1 MQSLTYSSS
10 NLSPGH
16 RYVPGLSAT
25 GAATRSSAG
34 AAPGASAGIS
44 AGFIAGSLAGAAL
57 WLALGALCAA
67 ALGACA
73 SSGDG
78 SFEVDSAGQ
87 ASGSF
92 PSVSS
97 FTDRGPFAT
106 TQQALA
112 DCTVFRPNTLGEN
125 GLTHPVIL
133 WGNGTFSW
141 PAIYSGILTH
151 LASHGFIVAAA
162 NTSNAGDGSQIIACL
177 DAVLAE
183 NGRPGS
189 PFYQRVDTAQIGAAG
204 HSQGGA
210 GTIMAGRDARVRVTA
225 PIQPFITWIPGGG
238 TFEHEA
244 IWEQQGPMLL
254 LSGSLDAV
262 AIPLFHQRPVY
273 DDVNQPV
280 FWASRSGATHFEPV
294 GSAGEFRGP
303 LTAWFRAWLQGD
315 AAAAKQFGNPCTLCG
330 KTGWTVH
337 FR

>member
-1 MQSLTYSSS
+1 MQRSIHSRPFSGRTTGRA
-10 NLSPGH
+10 LSFT
-16 RYVPGLSAT
+16 L
-25 GAATRSSAG
+25 
-34 AAPGASAGIS
+34 ASA
-44 AGFIAGSLAGAAL
+44 
-57 WLALGALCAA
+57 LALGAT

-78 SFEVDSAGQ
+78 GFEVDSDGQ
-87 ASGSF
+87 AAGSF
-92 PSVSS
+92 PSVTS

-106 TQQALA
+106 TQQALG

-125 GLTHPVIL
+125 GRTHPVIL

-141 PAIYSGILTH
+141 PAIYSGLLTH

-162 NTSNAGDGSQIIACL
+162 NTSNAGDGSQMIACL
-177 DAVLAE
+177 DHVRAAH
-183 NGRPGS
+183 GTAGS
-189 PFYQRVDTAQIGAAG
+189 PVYQHVDTAQIGAAG

-225 PIQPFITWIPGGG
+225 PLEPFITWIPGGG
-238 TFEHEA
+238 SFSKEA
-244 IWEQQGPMLL
+244 IWGQQGPMLL
-254 LSGSLDAV
+254 ISGSLDAV

-280 FWASRSGATHFEPV
+280 FWAMKSGATHFEPI
-294 GSAGEFRGP
+294 GEAGEFRGP

-315 AAAAKQFGNPCTLCG
+315 AAAARMFSNPCTMCA
-330 KTGWTVH
+330 KPGWTIH